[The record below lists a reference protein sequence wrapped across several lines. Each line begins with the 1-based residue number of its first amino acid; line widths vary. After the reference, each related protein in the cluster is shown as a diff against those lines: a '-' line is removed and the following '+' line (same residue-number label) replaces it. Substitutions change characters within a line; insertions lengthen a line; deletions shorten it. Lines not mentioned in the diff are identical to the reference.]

1 MISRIHRF
9 HGRNS
14 LNYVYRQGKT
24 VHTPEVSLKTV
35 LNQRRQTYRVAVVV
49 SKKVNKS
56 AVARNRIR
64 RKFYEAVRQ
73 KANDVAKPYDI
84 VLTVFNTDLVSASQ
98 AQIEAIVVKLFKQA
112 GIN

>member
-1 MISRIHRF
+1 MISRTHRF
-9 HGRNS
+9 HGRAS

-24 VHTPEVSLKTV
+24 VHLPEASLKFI
-35 LNQRRQTYRVAVVV
+35 LNQRRQTYRTAVVV

-64 RKFYEAVRQ
+64 RRLYEVIRRH
-73 KANDVAKPYDI
+73 NTTKPYDLI
-84 VLTVFNTDLVSASQ
+84 ITVFADDIAAWPTEQVNNFVDR
-98 AQIEAIVVKLFKQA
+98 LFKQA